1 MKLAEISDDRADEM
15 LIKRVPYYGISVAIP
30 FILMRHWD
38 EWQQSRTITFDEKDF
53 ELSTLV
59 MNIQYR
65 CQHYYFGQY
74 ARNYFDDQNR
84 DATTRNRSVRYMD
97 CYAQLPDEFDYD
109 DVMRVFKVARS
120 YSYTIISRFQKDKLI
135 EKNDNKKFIKLRKTI

>member
-38 EWQQSRTITFDEKDF
+38 EWQQSRSITFDEKDF

-59 MNIQYR
+59 MNIQ
-65 CQHYYFGQY
+65 
-74 ARNYFDDQNR
+74 
-84 DATTRNRSVRYMD
+84 
-97 CYAQLPDEFDYD
+97 
-109 DVMRVFKVARS
+109 
-120 YSYTIISRFQKDKLI
+120 
-135 EKNDNKKFIKLRKTI
+135 